1 MPDNYTIIGD
11 YQIASP
17 SGSKKCVRNV
27 NQVFDI
33 PINWQPVWRLNDP
46 KFNLSQFYDPND
58 ELGWSYSYLETS
70 NHTRTYNIKELIDV
84 IPDDN
89 PDMPHSVVKGCNP
102 QTPPQPYAITAN
114 PNWKVVGS
122 KSVIYE
128 GNTPATVTK
137 VAEIADADEG
147 STSTD
152 RGPHSTHTQRLHP
165 KKLLGLRAPLDWQP
179 LEALA
184 AVLRQRIM
192 EASRS
197 SGRFGQQRFGCF
209 TMVLRRLV

>member
-70 NHTRTYNIKELIDV
+70 NQTRTYNIKELIDV

-152 RGPHSTHTQRLHP
+152 RGPHSTHTEVASKEATGTASSP
-165 KKLLGLRAPLDWQP
+165 GLATPGSPGRSSASKNHGSIKVLWPLWT
-179 LEALA
+179 A
-184 AVLRQRIM
+184 AVWMLYHGV
-192 EASRS
+192 A
-197 SGRFGQQRFGCF
+197 
-209 TMVLRRLV
+209 